1 MNKLSENRLYI
12 SVAYRSLLIIT
23 IGYGFMIRVEKLA
36 IIVMILV
43 MILPLR
49 QVSATTEESSSDVR
63 ILIDVSGSMKQN
75 DPNNL
80 RAPALRLVLG
90 LLPDGS
96 KAGVWTFA
104 KYVNMLVPMRE
115 VNEAWKKEA
124 EGQSNKIHSYGLFTN
139 IEQALEK
146 ATKNHK
152 ATDPKV
158 RRSVILL
165 SDGLVDVAA
174 GEETSK
180 QSRQRILDN
189 IVPRLKNVGVAVHT
203 IALSSTADHELLRAI
218 SIATDGWYE
227 QVDTADE
234 LQRVF
239 LHLFEKAAQRDTV
252 PLTDNN
258 FKIDDSVSEMTLLVF
273 RREGSRDTE
282 FVLPDHSRLKNDELS
297 GNVSWHHEEG
307 YDLVTIEQPLSG
319 DWKIDADLDPDN
331 RVMVVTDLK
340 LTTTDL
346 PNNILIGETFDF
358 QASMTEKDEIIVRQ
372 DFLKLVNAELTQE
385 NEVSEETITDL
396 NSTQEKGVYMTPIGK
411 LFQPGRNDVVV
422 TMTSETFERQRRQS
436 INVVETPFDIQLTQ
450 LMDEETRTHRLML
463 KPDIELIKEDNL
475 VIAAMLTGADG
486 SEWSYD
492 VMKNLENNWQL
503 TIADLQAGEEY
514 SLALQIRGETV
525 KGRSLFLQPSPLLLI
540 DDGLVEE
547 VNDSELPMMDELAA
561 EVDTELELDSELEA
575 ELGTELDTLPEDLIE
590 DLQPEEEI
598 ELEDEMA
605 IDFDELLREPEDDLL
620 VVIEPERTEEQDEN
634 AVTPATKIAI
644 GNAIILLFVG
654 IGVFVW
660 RRKRA
665 VTNPGDDL

>member
-1 MNKLSENRLYI
+1 
-12 SVAYRSLLIIT
+12 
-23 IGYGFMIRVEKLA
+23 MIRVENFA
-36 IIVMILV
+36 IILMILV

-49 QVSATTEESSSDVR
+49 QVSATTEETSSDVR
-63 ILIDVSGSMKQN
+63 ILIDVSGSMKKN

-90 LLPDGS
+90 LLPDDS

-104 KYVNMLVPMRE
+104 KYVNMLVPIRD
-115 VNEAWKKEA
+115 VNDAWKKEA
-124 EGQSNKIHSYGLFTN
+124 ERQSNQIHSYGLFTN
-139 IEQALEK
+139 IEKALEK
-146 ATKNHK
+146 ATKSHK
-152 ATDPKV
+152 VTDPKV

-174 GEETSK
+174 GEEISK

-189 IVPRLKNVGVAVHT
+189 IVPRLKNAGVAVHT

-227 QVDTADE
+227 QVDTTDE

-273 RREGSRDTE
+273 RREDSRDTE
-282 FVLPDHSRLKNDELS
+282 FILPDHSRLKNDGLL
-297 GNVSWHHEEG
+297 GNVRWHHEDS
-307 YDLVTIEQPLSG
+307 YDLVTIDQPLSG

-358 QASMTEKDEIIVRQ
+358 QTSLTEKDEIIVRQ
-372 DFLKLVNAELTQE
+372 DFLNLVNAELKEE
-385 NEVSEETITDL
+385 NEVSDGSITDL
-396 NSTQEKGVYMTPIGK
+396 NATQQQGVYLSHIGE

-422 TMTSETFERQRRQS
+422 TMTSATFERQRRQS
-436 INVVETPFDIQLTQ
+436 INVVETPFDIQLIQ
-450 LMDEETRTHRLML
+450 LMDEETRTHRLTL
-463 KPDIELIKEDNL
+463 KPDLELIKEDNL
-475 VIAAMLTGADG
+475 VIAAMLTAEDG

-540 DDGLVEE
+540 DDQLAD
-547 VNDSELPMMDELAA
+547 DSVLSAMDEPETEEELA
-561 EVDTELELDSELEA
+561 LDMNSELEA
-575 ELGTELDTLPEDLIE
+575 ELESELDTLPEDLVE
-590 DLQPEEEI
+590 DLLPEEEQI
-598 ELEDEMA
+598 EDEMA
-605 IDFDELLREPEDDLL
+605 VDLGELLSEPEDELL
-620 VVIEPERTEEQDEN
+620 VGIEPEPITEQDEN
-634 AVTPATKIAI
+634 AVTPAIKMAV